1 MSLNHSPLIE
11 QHRDRRLLIGR
22 RLIIAAWIVEIFAIL
37 IGLFIS
43 FAMGLSAY
51 EESLASGLIK
61 ESQAS
66 SWSLGLNVAISVTP
80 FFMVALV
87 EGTKI
92 PFVEAFYNTSSGVW
106 KLTFGVVLI
115 FLAFITFESAL
126 NGFER
131 NFTNLTYIIDN
142 EKKNLVLVVEK
153 IDRLNSNIEIASKA
167 NLTDIEAEYNERL
180 EVISRERDS
189 QTVQIQKRIQALRA
203 TIQSEYIKGL
213 REQARARNTQIERVR
228 LDRDQQITRLRESSA
243 ASIDKTE
250 AEIGVR
256 RRQLQNKIEQL
267 TKDISRAE
275 RRRDLELDDAGI
287 FTNKEQ
293 IRSRA
298 SRILGPLEQRREET
312 QKSLEELSIPA
323 ILAKSN
329 EALGKAVKTLRDDYD
344 EVLGKLNREQ
354 SDLNDEI
361 GASLGAREQDIEE
374 SINGYLKEI
383 GSVESRYQL
392 QQGDAARQRDSA
404 LLKLSNSQMVIAK
417 SETEKDRL
425 NGDRI
430 EIRDTINRKV
440 GNNQIYRIA
449 QWAFGAESAADLD
462 RTDVLQV
469 ALIWFGSLA
478 ALVAFTGIFLALA
491 SEVIK
496 DFNRQPL
503 SEMFKS
509 RATVGGKT
517 LNSLRRL
524 VAYWR
529 RVRRTPRMIEVP
541 KEIYIDKVVEKT
553 VTKEIP
559 IKELV
564 YVPFYTAEKSEV
576 SIQNSEDVS
585 GVDSSFPKREES

>member
-1 MSLNHSPLIE
+1 MSLNDSPLIE
-11 QHRDRRLLIGR
+11 QHRDHRLVIGR
-22 RLIIAAWIVEIFAIL
+22 YLIIAAWVVEFFAIA

-51 EESLASGLIK
+51 EESRASGLIQ
-61 ESQAS
+61 ESQSS
-66 SWSLGLNVAISVTP
+66 SWSLWLNVAISITP

-92 PFVEAFYNTSSGVW
+92 PFVQAFYNTSSGVW

-142 EKKNLVLVVEK
+142 EKKNLVLVEEK
-153 IDRLNSNIEIASKA
+153 IDRLNSNIQIASKA
-167 NLTDIEAEYNERL
+167 NLSEIEAEYNERL
-180 EVISRERDS
+180 DIISKERDS
-189 QTVQIQKRIQALRA
+189 QTVQIQNRIQALRA

-213 REQARARNTQIERVR
+213 REQAKARNTQIERVR
-228 LDRDQQITRLRESSA
+228 VERDQQIARVRESSA

-256 RRQLQNKIEQL
+256 RRQLQNRIEQL
-267 TKDISRAE
+267 TKEISRKE

-298 SRILGPLEQRREET
+298 SRGIGPLELKREET
-312 QKSLEELSIPA
+312 QKSLEELSIPR

-329 EALGKAVKTLRDDYD
+329 DALSTAIKALRDDYD
-344 EVLGKLNREQ
+344 EVLDKLNREQ
-354 SDLNDEI
+354 SDLNNLI

-392 QQGDAARQRDSA
+392 QQEDAARQRDNA
-404 LLKLSNSQMVIAK
+404 LLKLSNSQEDIAK
-417 SETEKDRL
+417 SENEKDLL
-425 NGDRI
+425 NAERI
-430 EIRDTINRKV
+430 QIRDTINRKV

-491 SEVIK
+491 SEVIR

-503 SEMFKS
+503 SEIFKS

-529 RVRRTPRMIEVP
+529 RVRRTPRVIEVP
-541 KEIYIDKVVEKT
+541 KEVYIDKVVEKT

-576 SIQNSEDVS
+576 SIQNSEDGS
-585 GVDSSFPKREES
+585 GVDSASPELKES

>member
-22 RLIIAAWIVEIFAIL
+22 RLIIAAWIVEFFAIL

-51 EESLASGLIK
+51 EESVASGLIQD
-61 ESQAS
+61 SQAS

-92 PFVEAFYNTSSGVW
+92 PFVEAFYNTSSGLW

-142 EKKNLVLVVEK
+142 EKKNLVLVEEK

-167 NLTDIEAEYNERL
+167 NLTDIEDEYNERL

-213 REQARARNTQIERVR
+213 REQASSRNTQIERVR

-275 RRRDLELDDAGI
+275 RRRDLELDNAGI

-392 QQGDAARQRDSA
+392 QQEDAARQRDSA
-404 LLKLSNSQMVIAK
+404 LLKLSNSQEVIAK

-529 RVRRTPRMIEVP
+529 RVRRAPRMIEVP

-576 SIQNSEDVS
+576 SVQNSEDVS
-585 GVDSSFPKREES
+585 GVDSASPKREES